1 MNRSITSIFIFLI
14 SIISFAQAP
23 QKLNAVE
30 IYEQV
35 QKLNFLGKVLYVAA
49 HPDDENTKL
58 ITYFSNHYHA
68 QTAYLSL
75 TRGDGGQNLIGT
87 ELREKL
93 GAIRTQEL
101 LAARRIDGGEQF
113 FTRANDFGFSKE
125 PNETFSIWNKNEV
138 MEDVIQVIETFRPD
152 IIINRFSHNT
162 PGTTHGHHTAS
173 AMLSLEAYD
182 LVKHQPKRIFFNTSW
197 WFYGSQEAFDAADK
211 SKLLAINSNVY
222 YPLKGKSNNEIAALS
237 RSQHKCQGFGTL
249 GSRGDETEYLELL
262 KGDLPSNTNLFEGID
277 TSWNRVKGGNEI
289 GTILYEIEKN
299 FNFGNP
305 SVHIPNLIKAYDLIQ
320 NLEDSHWKE
329 IKSKQIIKIIEACS
343 GLFMEAV
350 ADTETTTKDSNF
362 NINIEVINRSQ
373 SNAKLISVKALQLPL
388 ETKNSVL
395 KNNEK
400 TSFQLK
406 NVIIGENADYSNLFW
421 LKEKQTEGM
430 YRVSDKS
437 IRILPEVSSNFP
449 VVFTIEIEGK
459 TIEFVKNIC
468 YKFNNPDDG
477 ETYVPFTV
485 LPDVTTKIEP
495 EVIIFNGTQ
504 AKEITVSVKAHKA
517 NAKGILSLNI
527 PNDWKVNPKE
537 IPFEI
542 TTKNEE
548 KKFSFT
554 LYPTKPEIAT
564 KLSAK
569 AQIGNQI
576 FDDKLITI
584 QYPHIPKQTIL
595 VPSESKLVKL
605 DIATKGKNI
614 GYIMGAGDEVNKNLE
629 NLDFKVSTI
638 NPNEIS
644 IEKLQQFDAVILGIR
659 AFNVVDELK
668 YKNKILF
675 QYVENGGNLI
685 IQYNTT
691 NNLVTKEIA
700 PYNLELSRDRVTDEN
715 AKVTF
720 LAPNHKVLN
729 EPNKITEKD
738 FEGWKQ
744 EQGLNYPNEFD
755 ASFTPILS
763 SNDKG
768 EKPKNGETILID
780 YAGFLEDG
788 TLFDTSNPEVA
799 KTFGTFDELR
809 AMQNGYSLLPYQIGA
824 KNLIP
829 GFIEAVN
836 KLNIGD
842 KAVLFIPSK
851 LAYGEQG
858 AGNAIPPNANIIF
871 EIEIKDKK

>member
-1 MNRSITSIFIFLI
+1 MNRSFTSIFIFFI
-14 SIISFAQAP
+14 SIVAFAQAP
-23 QKLNAVE
+23 QKLNSVE

-125 PNETFSIWNKNEV
+125 PNETFAIWNKNEV

-152 IIINRFSHNT
+152 IIVNRFSHNT

-182 LVKHQPKRIFFNTSW
+182 LVKYKPKRIFFNTSW

-211 SKLLAINSNVY
+211 SKLLAINSNVF

-289 GTILYEIEKN
+289 GKILYEIEKN

-406 NVIIGENADYSNLFW
+406 NVVIGENADYSNLFW
-421 LKEKQTEGM
+421 LKEQQTEGM

-449 VVFTIEIEGK
+449 VIFTIEIEGK

-504 AKEITVSVKAHKA
+504 SKEITISVKAHKA
-517 NAKGILSLNI
+517 NAKGVLSLNI
-527 PNDWKVNPKE
+527 PIDWKVNPKE

-542 TTKNEE
+542 STKNEE
-548 KKFSFT
+548 KKFTFT

-569 AQIGNQI
+569 AQIGNQT

-629 NLDFKVSTI
+629 NLGFKVSTI
-638 NPNEIS
+638 NPIEIS

-700 PYNLELSRDRVTDEN
+700 PYKLELSRDRVTDEN

-729 EPNKITEKD
+729 QPNKITEKD
-738 FEGWKQ
+738 FTGWVQ
-744 EQGLNYPNEFD
+744 EQGLYYPNKWSSEFI
-755 ASFTPILS
+755 PILA
-763 SNDKG
+763 SNDEGESSKTGGLVIAKFGKG
-768 EKPKNGETILID
+768 NYIYSGLSFFREL
-780 YAGFLEDG
+780 
-788 TLFDTSNPEVA
+788 PEGVSGA
-799 KTFGTFDELR
+799 YR
-809 AMQNGYSLLPYQIGA
+809 LLANMIA
-824 KNLIP
+824 L
-829 GFIEAVN
+829 
-836 KLNIGD
+836 D
-842 KAVLFIPSK
+842 K
-851 LAYGEQG
+851 
-858 AGNAIPPNANIIF
+858 
-871 EIEIKDKK
+871 

>member
-1 MNRSITSIFIFLI
+1 MNRSFTSIFILLI
-14 SIISFAQAP
+14 SIITFAQAP
-23 QKLNAVE
+23 QKLSSVE

-125 PNETFSIWNKNEV
+125 PNETFAIWNKNEV

-152 IIINRFSHNT
+152 IIVNRFSHNT

-182 LVKHQPKRIFFNTSW
+182 LVKYQPKRIFFNTSW

-262 KGDLPSNTNLFEGID
+262 KGNLPSNTNLFEGID

-289 GTILYEIEKN
+289 GKLLNEIEEN

-305 SVHIPNLIKAYDLIQ
+305 SIHIPNLIKAYDLIQ
-320 NLEDSHWKE
+320 KLEDSHWKE

-343 GLFMEAV
+343 GLFMEAL
-350 ADTETTTKDSNF
+350 ADTENITKDSKF
-362 NINIEVINRSQ
+362 NLQLEVINRSQ
-373 SNAKLISVKALQLPL
+373 SNVKLISVNALNIKSEIQNKP
-388 ETKNSVL
+388 L

-400 TSFQLK
+400 VNFQFK
-406 NVIIGENADYSNLFW
+406 DVTVGNAVDYSNLFW
-421 LKEKQTEGM
+421 LKEQQTEGM
-430 YRVSDKS
+430 YQVSDKS
-437 IRILPEVSSNFP
+437 IRILPEVSTSFP
-449 VVFTIEIEGK
+449 VIFTIEIEGK

-477 ETYVPFTV
+477 ETYVPFKILPEFTSTIESKV
-485 LPDVTTKIEP
+485 L
-495 EVIIFNGTQ
+495 IFNSTQ
-504 AKEITVSVKAHKA
+504 PKEISVKVKAHKA
-517 NAKGILSLNI
+517 NASGKLSVVI
-527 PNDWKVNPKE
+527 PTDWKIEPQE
-537 IPFEI
+537 IPFTIEAKNEERKFSFKIYPSKPEI
-542 TTKNEE
+542 TTK
-548 KKFSFT
+548 
-554 LYPTKPEIAT
+554 LVAQIAT
-564 KLSAK
+564 SNGTL
-569 AQIGNQI
+569 
-576 FDDKLITI
+576 DKELITI

-595 VPSESKLVKL
+595 VTSASKAVKL

-629 NLDFKVSTI
+629 NLGFQVTNL
-638 NPNEIS
+638 NPNEITAENLKS
-644 IEKLQQFDAVILGIR
+644 YDAIILGIR

-668 YKNKILF
+668 FKNKILF
-675 QYVENGGNLI
+675 DYVFNGGNVI
-685 IQYNTT
+685 VQYTTT
-691 NNLVTKEIA
+691 NNLITKEIA

-720 LAPNHKVLN
+720 LTPNHKVLN
-729 EPNKITEKD
+729 QPNKINEKD
-738 FEGWKQ
+738 FTGWVQ
-744 EQGLNYPNEFD
+744 EQGLYYPNKWSLEFI
-755 ASFTPILS
+755 PILA
-763 SNDKG
+763 SND
-768 EKPKNGETILID
+768 EGETPKKGALLIAKHGKGN
-780 YAGFLEDG
+780 YIYTGLSFFREL
-788 TLFDTSNPEVA
+788 PEGVSGA
-799 KTFGTFDELR
+799 YR
-809 AMQNGYSLLPYQIGA
+809 LL
-824 KNLIP
+824 
-829 GFIEAVN
+829 
-836 KLNIGD
+836 
-842 KAVLFIPSK
+842 
-851 LAYGEQG
+851 
-858 AGNAIPPNANIIF
+858 ANMIAL
-871 EIEIKDKK
+871 D

>member
-1 MNRSITSIFIFLI
+1 MNRSFTSIFIFLI
-14 SIISFAQAP
+14 SIITYAQAP
-23 QKLNAVE
+23 QKLNSVE

-125 PNETFSIWNKNEV
+125 PNETFAIWNKNEV

-152 IIINRFSHNT
+152 IIVNRFSHNT

-182 LVKHQPKRIFFNTSW
+182 LVKYKPKRIFFNTSW

-249 GSRGDETEYLELL
+249 GSRGDEIEYLELL

-289 GTILYEIEKN
+289 GKILYEIEKN

-320 NLEDSHWKE
+320 KLEDAHWKE

-388 ETKNSVL
+388 ETKNAVL

-400 TSFQLK
+400 TSFQFK
-406 NVIIGENADYSNLFW
+406 NVIIGENVDYSNLFW
-421 LKEKQTEGM
+421 LKEQQTEGM

-504 AKEITVSVKAHKA
+504 SKEITVSVKAHKA
-517 NAKGILSLNI
+517 NAKGVLSLNI
-527 PNDWKVNPKE
+527 PTDWKVNPKE

-548 KKFSFT
+548 KKFTFT

-569 AQIGNQI
+569 AQIGNQT
-576 FDDKLITI
+576 FDKKLITI

-605 DIATKGKNI
+605 DIETKGKNI

-629 NLDFKVSTI
+629 NLGFKVSTI

-659 AFNVVDELK
+659 AFNVIDELK
-668 YKNKILF
+668 YKNKTLF
-675 QYVENGGNLI
+675 NYVANGGNLI
-685 IQYNTT
+685 VQYNTT

-720 LAPNHKVLN
+720 LQPDHKVLN
-729 EPNKITEKD
+729 QPNKITEKD
-738 FEGWKQ
+738 FTGWVQ
-744 EQGLNYPNEFD
+744 EQGLYYPNKWSSEFI
-755 ASFTPILS
+755 PILA
-763 SNDKG
+763 SNDEGESSKTGGLVIAKYGKG
-768 EKPKNGETILID
+768 NYIYTGLSFFREL
-780 YAGFLEDG
+780 
-788 TLFDTSNPEVA
+788 PEGVSGA
-799 KTFGTFDELR
+799 YR
-809 AMQNGYSLLPYQIGA
+809 LLANMIA
-824 KNLIP
+824 L
-829 GFIEAVN
+829 
-836 KLNIGD
+836 D
-842 KAVLFIPSK
+842 K
-851 LAYGEQG
+851 
-858 AGNAIPPNANIIF
+858 
-871 EIEIKDKK
+871 

>member
-1 MNRSITSIFIFLI
+1 MKRSITSIFIFVF
-14 SIISFAQAP
+14 SITMCAQAP
-23 QKLNAVE
+23 QKLSSVE

-152 IIINRFSHNT
+152 IIVNRFSHNT

-182 LVKHQPKRIFFNTSW
+182 LVKYKPKRIFFNTSW
-197 WFYGSQEAFDAADK
+197 WFYGSQEAFDTADK
-211 SKLLAINSNVY
+211 SNLLAINSNVY

-249 GSRGDETEYLELL
+249 GSRGDEIEYLELL

-289 GTILYEIEKN
+289 GKILYEIEKN

-320 NLEDSHWKE
+320 KLEDSHWKE

-388 ETKNSVL
+388 ETKNAVL

-400 TSFQLK
+400 TSFQFK
-406 NVIIGENADYSNLFW
+406 NVIIGENVDYSNLFW

-504 AKEITVSVKAHKA
+504 SKEITVSVKAHKA
-517 NAKGILSLNI
+517 NAKGVLSLNI
-527 PNDWKVNPKE
+527 PTDWKVNPKE

-548 KKFSFT
+548 KKFTFT

-569 AQIGNQI
+569 AQIGNQT
-576 FDDKLITI
+576 FDNKLITI
-584 QYPHIPKQTIL
+584 EYPHIPKQTIL

-605 DIATKGKNI
+605 DIETKGKNI
-614 GYIMGAGDEVNKNLE
+614 GYIIGAGDEVNKNIE
-629 NLDFKVSTI
+629 NLGFTVTNI
-638 NPNEIS
+638 NVNEITDDNL
-644 IEKLQQFDAVILGIR
+644 KRFDAIILGIR
-659 AFNVVDELK
+659 AFNVIDELK
-668 YKNKILF
+668 YKNKTLF
-675 QYVENGGNLI
+675 NYVANGGNLI
-685 IQYNTT
+685 VQYNTT

-720 LAPNHKVLN
+720 LQPEHKVLN
-729 EPNKITEKD
+729 QPNKITEKD
-738 FEGWKQ
+738 FTGWVQ
-744 EQGLNYPNEFD
+744 EQGLYYPNKWSSEFI
-755 ASFTPILS
+755 PILA
-763 SNDKG
+763 SNDEGESSKTGGLVIAKYGKG
-768 EKPKNGETILID
+768 NYIYTGLSFFREL
-780 YAGFLEDG
+780 
-788 TLFDTSNPEVA
+788 PEGVSGA
-799 KTFGTFDELR
+799 YR
-809 AMQNGYSLLPYQIGA
+809 LLA
-824 KNLIP
+824 NLI
-829 GFIEAVN
+829 A
-836 KLNIGD
+836 LD
-842 KAVLFIPSK
+842 K
-851 LAYGEQG
+851 
-858 AGNAIPPNANIIF
+858 
-871 EIEIKDKK
+871 

>member
-182 LVKHQPKRIFFNTSW
+182 LVKHQTKRIFFNTSW

-320 NLEDSHWKE
+320 NLEDSHWKNS
-329 IKSKQIIKIIEACS
+329 KSKQIIKIIEACS

-373 SNAKLISVKALQLPL
+373 SNAKLISVKALQLPIL
-388 ETKNSVL
+388 TKNALL

-400 TSFQLK
+400 TSFPIK
-406 NVIIGENADYSNLFW
+406 NVIIGETVDYSNLFW

-430 YRVSDKS
+430 YRVSDKA
-437 IRILPEVSSNFP
+437 IRILPEISSNFP

-459 TIEFVKNIC
+459 TIEFIKNIC

-504 AKEITVSVKAHKA
+504 TKEITVSVKAHKA
-517 NAKGILSLNI
+517 NAKGVLSLNI
-527 PNDWKVNPKE
+527 PTDWKVNPKE

-548 KKFSFT
+548 KKFTFT

-569 AQIGNQI
+569 AQIGNQT
-576 FDDKLITI
+576 FNNKLITI

-605 DIATKGKNI
+605 DIEIKGKNI

-629 NLDFKVSTI
+629 HLGFKVSTI
-638 NPNEIS
+638 HPNEIS
-644 IEKLQQFDAVILGIR
+644 TEKLQQYDAVILGIR
-659 AFNVVDELK
+659 AFNVVEELK

-685 IQYNTT
+685 VQYNTT
-691 NNLVTKEIA
+691 NNLITKEIA

-720 LAPNHKVLN
+720 VTPTHKVLN
-729 EPNKITEKD
+729 QPNKITEKD
-738 FEGWKQ
+738 FTGWVQ
-744 EQGLNYPNEFD
+744 EQGLYYPNKWSSEFI
-755 ASFTPILS
+755 PILA
-763 SNDKG
+763 SNDEGESSKTGGLVIAKFGKG
-768 EKPKNGETILID
+768 NYIYTGLSFFREL
-780 YAGFLEDG
+780 
-788 TLFDTSNPEVA
+788 PEGVSGA
-799 KTFGTFDELR
+799 YR
-809 AMQNGYSLLPYQIGA
+809 LL
-824 KNLIP
+824 
-829 GFIEAVN
+829 
-836 KLNIGD
+836 
-842 KAVLFIPSK
+842 
-851 LAYGEQG
+851 
-858 AGNAIPPNANIIF
+858 ANMIAL
-871 EIEIKDKK
+871 D

>member
-1 MNRSITSIFIFLI
+1 MKRSFTSIFIFFI
-14 SIISFAQAP
+14 SIVAFAQAP
-23 QKLNAVE
+23 QKLNSVE

-101 LAARRIDGGEQF
+101 LAARRNDGGEQF

-152 IIINRFSHNT
+152 IIVNRFSHNT

-182 LVKHQPKRIFFNTSW
+182 LVKFKPKRIFFNTSW

-211 SKLLAINSNVY
+211 SKLLAINSNVF

-289 GTILYEIEKN
+289 GKILYEIEKN

-320 NLEDSHWKE
+320 NLEDSHWKD

-373 SNAKLISVKALQLPL
+373 SNAKLISVKALQLPI
-388 ETKNSVL
+388 ETKNAVL

-400 TSFQLK
+400 TSFQFK
-406 NVIIGENADYSNLFW
+406 NVIIGESVDYSNLFW
-421 LKEKQTEGM
+421 LKEQQTEGM

-485 LPDVTTKIEP
+485 LPDVTIKIEP

-504 AKEITVSVKAHKA
+504 SKEITVSVKAHKA
-517 NAKGILSLNI
+517 NAKGVLSLNI
-527 PNDWKVNPKE
+527 PTDWKVNPKE

-548 KKFSFT
+548 KKFTFT

-569 AQIGNQI
+569 AQIGNQT
-576 FDDKLITI
+576 FDNKLITI

-605 DIATKGKNI
+605 DIETKGKNI

-629 NLDFKVSTI
+629 NLGFKVSTI

-644 IEKLQQFDAVILGIR
+644 KEKLQQFDAVILGIR

-675 QYVENGGNLI
+675 QYVEKGGNLI

-700 PYNLELSRDRVTDEN
+700 PYELILSRDRVTDEN

-720 LAPNHKVLN
+720 LSPSHKVLN
-729 EPNKITEKD
+729 QPNKITEKD
-738 FEGWKQ
+738 FTGWVQ
-744 EQGLNYPNEFD
+744 EQGLYYPNKWSSEFI
-755 ASFTPILS
+755 PILA
-763 SNDKG
+763 SNDEGESSKTGGLVIAKFGKG
-768 EKPKNGETILID
+768 NYIYTGLSFFREL
-780 YAGFLEDG
+780 
-788 TLFDTSNPEVA
+788 PEGVSGA
-799 KTFGTFDELR
+799 YR
-809 AMQNGYSLLPYQIGA
+809 LLANMIA
-824 KNLIP
+824 L
-829 GFIEAVN
+829 
-836 KLNIGD
+836 D
-842 KAVLFIPSK
+842 K
-851 LAYGEQG
+851 
-858 AGNAIPPNANIIF
+858 
-871 EIEIKDKK
+871 

>member
-1 MNRSITSIFIFLI
+1 MNRSFTSIFIFFI
-14 SIISFAQAP
+14 SIIAFAQAP
-23 QKLNAVE
+23 QKLNSVE

-113 FTRANDFGFSKE
+113 FSRANDFGFSKE
-125 PNETFSIWNKNEV
+125 PNETFAIWNKNEV

-152 IIINRFSHNT
+152 IIVNRFSHNT

-262 KGDLPSNTNLFEGID
+262 KGDLPSNTNLFEAID

-289 GTILYEIEKN
+289 GKILYEIEKN

-320 NLEDSHWKE
+320 KLEDSHWKD

-373 SNAKLISVKALQLPL
+373 SNAKLISVKALQLPI
-388 ETKNSVL
+388 ETKNAVL

-406 NVIIGENADYSNLFW
+406 NVVIGESVDYSNLFW
-421 LKEKQTEGM
+421 LKEQQTEGM

-504 AKEITVSVKAHKA
+504 SKEITVSLKAHKA
-517 NAKGILSLNI
+517 NAKGVLSLNI
-527 PNDWKVNPKE
+527 PTDWKVNPKE

-548 KKFSFT
+548 KKFTFT

-569 AQIGNQI
+569 AQIGNQT
-576 FDDKLITI
+576 FDNKLITI

-595 VPSESKLVKL
+595 VHSESKLVKL
-605 DIATKGKNI
+605 DIEIKGKNI

-629 NLDFKVSTI
+629 NLGFKVSTI

-675 QYVENGGNLI
+675 QYVEKGGNLI

-700 PYNLELSRDRVTDEN
+700 PFNLELSRDRVTDEN
-715 AKVTF
+715 AKVIF
-720 LAPNHKVLN
+720 LTPNHKVLN
-729 EPNKITEKD
+729 QPNKITEKD
-738 FEGWKQ
+738 FIGWVQ
-744 EQGLNYPNEFD
+744 EQGLYYPNKWSSEFI
-755 ASFTPILS
+755 PILA
-763 SNDKG
+763 SNDEGESSKTGGLVIAKFGKG
-768 EKPKNGETILID
+768 NYIYTGLSFFREL
-780 YAGFLEDG
+780 
-788 TLFDTSNPEVA
+788 PEGVSGA
-799 KTFGTFDELR
+799 YR
-809 AMQNGYSLLPYQIGA
+809 LLA
-824 KNLIP
+824 NLI
-829 GFIEAVN
+829 A
-836 KLNIGD
+836 LD
-842 KAVLFIPSK
+842 
-851 LAYGEQG
+851 
-858 AGNAIPPNANIIF
+858 
-871 EIEIKDKK
+871 

>member
-1 MNRSITSIFIFLI
+1 MIRKITVVFILFI
-14 SIISFAQAP
+14 SLKTFAQAP
-23 QKLNAVE
+23 QKLSAAE

-152 IIINRFSHNT
+152 IIVNRFSHNT

-182 LVKHQPKRIFFNTSW
+182 LVKYKPKRIFFNTSW

-211 SKLLAINSNVY
+211 SNLLTFNSNVY

-289 GTILYEIEKN
+289 GKILYGIEQN

-320 NLEDSHWKE
+320 NLDDSHWKN
-329 IKSKQIIKIIEACS
+329 IKSKQIIKVIEACS

-350 ADTETTTKDSNF
+350 ADSETTTKDSKF
-362 NINIEVINRSQ
+362 NLNIEVINRSQ
-373 SNAKLISVKALQLPL
+373 SNVKLISVNALNLQK
-388 ETKNSVL
+388 ETKNQVL

-400 TSFQLK
+400 INFQIK
-406 NVIIGENADYSNLFW
+406 EMMIENTADFSNLFW
-421 LKEKQTEGM
+421 LKEQKTEGM
-430 YRVSDKS
+430 YQVTDKA

-459 TIEFVKNIC
+459 TIEIVKNIS

-485 LPDVTTKIEP
+485 LPTVTSKIEP

-504 AKEITVSVKAHKA
+504 AKEITVVVKAHKA
-517 NAKGILSLNI
+517 NVNGVLSLEI
-527 PNDWKVNPKE
+527 PTDWKVNPKE

-548 KKFSFT
+548 KKFTFM

-564 KLSAK
+564 KLRAK
-569 AQIGNQI
+569 AQIGDKT
-576 FDDKLITI
+576 FDQRLITI
-584 QYPHIPKQTIL
+584 EYPHIPKQTIL
-595 VPSESKLVKL
+595 MASESKLVKL
-605 DIATKGKNI
+605 DIETKGKNI

-629 NLDFKVSTI
+629 NLGFKVSLI

-644 IEKLQQFDAVILGIR
+644 IEKMQAFDAVILGIR
-659 AFNVVDELK
+659 AFNTVDELK
-668 YKNKILF
+668 FKNKILF

-685 IQYNTT
+685 VQYNTT

-715 AKVTF
+715 ANVTF

-729 EPNKITEKD
+729 TPNKITEKD
-738 FEGWKQ
+738 FSGWVQ
-744 EQGLNYPNEFD
+744 EQGLYYPNKWSNEFI
-755 ASFTPILS
+755 PILA
-763 SNDKG
+763 SND
-768 EKPKNGETILID
+768 EGETSKKGGLVIAKYGKGNYL
-780 YAGFLEDG
+780 YSGLSFFREL
-788 TLFDTSNPEVA
+788 PEGVSGA
-799 KTFGTFDELR
+799 YR
-809 AMQNGYSLLPYQIGA
+809 LLANMIA
-824 KNLIP
+824 L
-829 GFIEAVN
+829 
-836 KLNIGD
+836 D
-842 KAVLFIPSK
+842 K
-851 LAYGEQG
+851 
-858 AGNAIPPNANIIF
+858 
-871 EIEIKDKK
+871 

>member
-1 MNRSITSIFIFLI
+1 MNRSFTSIFIFLI
-14 SIISFAQAP
+14 SIITFAQAP
-23 QKLNAVE
+23 QKLSSVE

-125 PNETFSIWNKNEV
+125 PNETFAIWNKNEV

-152 IIINRFSHNT
+152 IIVNRFSHNT

-182 LVKHQPKRIFFNTSW
+182 LVKYQPKRIFFNTSW

-262 KGDLPSNTNLFEGID
+262 KGNLPSNTNLFEGID

-289 GTILYEIEKN
+289 GKLLNEIEKN

-305 SVHIPNLIKAYDLIQ
+305 SIHIPNLIKAYDLIQ
-320 NLEDSHWKE
+320 KLEDSHWKE

-343 GLFMEAV
+343 GLFMEAL
-350 ADTETTTKDSNF
+350 ADTETITKDSKF
-362 NINIEVINRSQ
+362 NLQLEVINRSQ
-373 SNAKLISVKALQLPL
+373 SNVKLISVNAINIKN
-388 ETKNSVL
+388 ETQNKPL

-400 TSFQLK
+400 VNFQFK
-406 NVIIGENADYSNLFW
+406 DVEVGNAVDYSNLFW
-421 LKEKQTEGM
+421 LKEQQTEGM
-430 YRVSDKS
+430 YQVSDKS
-437 IRILPEVSSNFP
+437 IRILPEVSTSFP
-449 VVFTIEIEGK
+449 VIFTIEIEGK

-477 ETYVPFTV
+477 ETYVPFKILPEFTSTIESKV
-485 LPDVTTKIEP
+485 L
-495 EVIIFNGTQ
+495 IFNSTQ
-504 AKEITVSVKAHKA
+504 PKEISVKVKAHKA
-517 NAKGILSLNI
+517 NASGKLSVVI
-527 PNDWKVNPKE
+527 PTDWKIEPQE
-537 IPFEI
+537 IPFTIEAKNEERKFSFKIYPSKPEI
-542 TTKNEE
+542 TTK
-548 KKFSFT
+548 
-554 LYPTKPEIAT
+554 LVAQIAT
-564 KLSAK
+564 SNGTL
-569 AQIGNQI
+569 
-576 FDDKLITI
+576 DKELITI

-595 VPSESKLVKL
+595 ITSAAKAVKL

-629 NLDFKVSTI
+629 NLGFQVTNL
-638 NPNEIS
+638 NPNEITAENLKS
-644 IEKLQQFDAVILGIR
+644 YDAIILGIR

-668 YKNKILF
+668 FKNKILF
-675 QYVENGGNLI
+675 DYVFNGGNVI
-685 IQYNTT
+685 VQYNTT
-691 NNLVTKEIA
+691 NNLITKEIA

-720 LAPNHKVLN
+720 LTPNHKVLN
-729 EPNKITEKD
+729 QP
-738 FEGWKQ
+738 
-744 EQGLNYPNEFD
+744 
-755 ASFTPILS
+755 
-763 SNDKG
+763 
-768 EKPKNGETILID
+768 
-780 YAGFLEDG
+780 
-788 TLFDTSNPEVA
+788 
-799 KTFGTFDELR
+799 
-809 AMQNGYSLLPYQIGA
+809 
-824 KNLIP
+824 
-829 GFIEAVN
+829 
-836 KLNIGD
+836 
-842 KAVLFIPSK
+842 
-851 LAYGEQG
+851 
-858 AGNAIPPNANIIF
+858 
-871 EIEIKDKK
+871 

>member
-1 MNRSITSIFIFLI
+1 MNRSFTSIFIFLI
-14 SIISFAQAP
+14 SIVALAQAP
-23 QKLNAVE
+23 QKLNSVE

-152 IIINRFSHNT
+152 IIVNRFSHNT

-182 LVKHQPKRIFFNTSW
+182 LVKYKPKRIFFNTSW

-211 SKLLAINSNVY
+211 SNLLAINSNVY

-249 GSRGDETEYLELL
+249 GSRGDEIEYLELL

-289 GTILYEIEKN
+289 GKILYEIEKN

-320 NLEDSHWKE
+320 KLEDAHWKE

-388 ETKNSVL
+388 ETKNAVL

-400 TSFQLK
+400 TSFQFK
-406 NVIIGENADYSNLFW
+406 NVIIGENVDYSNLFW
-421 LKEKQTEGM
+421 LKEQQTEGM

-504 AKEITVSVKAHKA
+504 SKEITVSVKAHKA
-517 NAKGILSLNI
+517 NAKGVLSLNI
-527 PNDWKVNPKE
+527 PNNWKVIPKE

-548 KKFSFT
+548 KKFTFT

-564 KLSAK
+564 KLSAT
-569 AQIGNQI
+569 ATIGNQT

-629 NLDFKVSTI
+629 NLGFKVSTI

-644 IEKLQQFDAVILGIR
+644 IEKLQQYDAVILGIR
-659 AFNVVDELK
+659 AFNVIDELK

-685 IQYNTT
+685 VQYNTT

-729 EPNKITEKD
+729 QPNKITEKD
-738 FEGWKQ
+738 FTGWVQ
-744 EQGLNYPNEFD
+744 EQGLYYPNKWSNEFI
-755 ASFTPILS
+755 PILA
-763 SNDKG
+763 SNDEGEPSKTGGLVIAKFGKG
-768 EKPKNGETILID
+768 NYIYTGLSFFREL
-780 YAGFLEDG
+780 
-788 TLFDTSNPEVA
+788 PEGVSGA
-799 KTFGTFDELR
+799 YK
-809 AMQNGYSLLPYQIGA
+809 LLA
-824 KNLIP
+824 NLI
-829 GFIEAVN
+829 A
-836 KLNIGD
+836 LD
-842 KAVLFIPSK
+842 K
-851 LAYGEQG
+851 
-858 AGNAIPPNANIIF
+858 
-871 EIEIKDKK
+871 

>member
-1 MNRSITSIFIFLI
+1 MKRSFTSIFIFFI
-14 SIISFAQAP
+14 SIVAFAQAP
-23 QKLNAVE
+23 QKLNSVE

-125 PNETFSIWNKNEV
+125 PNETFAIWNKNEV

-152 IIINRFSHNT
+152 IIVNRFAHNT

-182 LVKHQPKRIFFNTSW
+182 LVNYKPKRIFFNTSW

-211 SKLLAINSNVY
+211 SKLLAINSNVF

-249 GSRGDETEYLELL
+249 GTRGDEIEYLELL

-289 GTILYEIEKN
+289 GKILYEIEKN

-305 SVHIPNLIKAYDLIQ
+305 SVHIPNLIKAYDLILK
-320 NLEDSHWKE
+320 LEDSHWKE
-329 IKSKQIIKIIEACS
+329 IKSRQIIKIIEACS

-350 ADTETTTKDSNF
+350 ADTETITKDSKF
-362 NINIEVINRSQ
+362 NLQLEVINRSQ
-373 SNAKLISVKALQLPL
+373 SNVKLISVNALNIKK
-388 ETKNSVL
+388 ETQNKPL

-400 TSFQLK
+400 VSFQFK
-406 NVIIGENADYSNLFW
+406 DVVVGNAVDYSNLFW
-421 LKEKQTEGM
+421 LKEQQTEGM
-430 YRVSDKS
+430 YRVADKS
-437 IRILPEVSSNFP
+437 IRILPEISTSFP
-449 VVFTIEIEGK
+449 VIFTLEIEGK

-477 ETYVPFTV
+477 ETYVPFTI
-485 LPDVTTKIEP
+485 LPEFTSTIEP
-495 EVIIFNGTQ
+495 KVVIFNATQ
-504 AKEITVSVKAHKA
+504 PKEIMVKVKAHKA
-517 NAKGILSLNI
+517 NASGTLSLVI
-527 PNDWKVNPKE
+527 PQDWKIEPKE
-537 IPFEI
+537 IPFTIE
-542 TTKNEE
+542 TKNEE
-548 KKFSFT
+548 RKFTFKI
-554 LYPTKPEIAT
+554 YPTKSEVT
-564 KLSAK
+564 SKLV
-569 AQIGNQI
+569 AQISTSNGTL
-576 FDDKLITI
+576 DKELVTI

-595 VPSESKLVKL
+595 VTSESKVVKL

-629 NLDFKVSTI
+629 NLGFQVTNL
-638 NPNEIS
+638 NPNDITTENL
-644 IEKLQQFDAVILGIR
+644 KVFDAVILGIR

-668 YKNKILF
+668 FKNKILF
-675 QYVENGGNLI
+675 DYVANGGNVI
-685 IQYNTT
+685 VQYNTT
-691 NNLVTKEIA
+691 NNLITKEIA
-700 PYNLELSRDRVTDEN
+700 PYNLKLSRDRVTDEN

-729 EPNKITEKD
+729 QPNKITEKD
-738 FEGWKQ
+738 FAGWVQ
-744 EQGLNYPNEFD
+744 EQGLYYPNEWSSEFI
-755 ASFTPILS
+755 PILA
-763 SNDKG
+763 SNDEG
-768 EKPKNGETILID
+768 ETPKNGGL
-780 YAGFLEDG
+780 L
-788 TLFDTSNPEVA
+788 VA
-799 KTFGTFDELR
+799 KHGKGNYIYTGLSFFRELPEGVSGAYR
-809 AMQNGYSLLPYQIGA
+809 LLA
-824 KNLIP
+824 NLI
-829 GFIEAVN
+829 A
-836 KLNIGD
+836 LD
-842 KAVLFIPSK
+842 K
-851 LAYGEQG
+851 
-858 AGNAIPPNANIIF
+858 
-871 EIEIKDKK
+871 

>member
-1 MNRSITSIFIFLI
+1 MNRSFTSIFIFLI
-14 SIISFAQAP
+14 SIVAFAQAP
-23 QKLNAVE
+23 QKLNSVE

-125 PNETFSIWNKNEV
+125 PNETFAIWNKNEV

-152 IIINRFSHNT
+152 IIVNRFSHNT

-211 SKLLAINSNVY
+211 SKLLAINSNVF

-289 GTILYEIEKN
+289 GKILYEIEKN

-320 NLEDSHWKE
+320 KLEDSHWKD

-373 SNAKLISVKALQLPL
+373 SNAKLISVKALQLPI
-388 ETKNSVL
+388 ETKNAVL

-406 NVIIGENADYSNLFW
+406 NVVIGESVDYSNLFW
-421 LKEKQTEGM
+421 LKEQQTEGM

-437 IRILPEVSSNFP
+437 IRILPEISSNFP

-504 AKEITVSVKAHKA
+504 SKEITVSVKTHRA

-542 TTKNEE
+542 STKNEE
-548 KKFSFT
+548 KKFTFT

-614 GYIMGAGDEVNKNLE
+614 SYIMGAGDEVNKNLE
-629 NLDFKVSTI
+629 NLGFKVTTI

-700 PYNLELSRDRVTDEN
+700 PFNLELSRDRVTDEN

-720 LAPNHKVLN
+720 LSPNHKVLN
-729 EPNKITEKD
+729 QPNKITEKD
-738 FEGWKQ
+738 FTGWVQ
-744 EQGLNYPNEFD
+744 EQGLYYPNKWSSEFI
-755 ASFTPILS
+755 PILA
-763 SNDKG
+763 SNDEGESSKTGGLVIAKFGKG
-768 EKPKNGETILID
+768 NYIYTGLSFFREL
-780 YAGFLEDG
+780 
-788 TLFDTSNPEVA
+788 PEGVSGA
-799 KTFGTFDELR
+799 YR
-809 AMQNGYSLLPYQIGA
+809 LLANMIA
-824 KNLIP
+824 L
-829 GFIEAVN
+829 
-836 KLNIGD
+836 D
-842 KAVLFIPSK
+842 K
-851 LAYGEQG
+851 
-858 AGNAIPPNANIIF
+858 
-871 EIEIKDKK
+871 

>member
-1 MNRSITSIFIFLI
+1 MNRSFTSIFIFFI
-14 SIISFAQAP
+14 SIVALAQAP
-23 QKLNAVE
+23 QKLNSVE

-125 PNETFSIWNKNEV
+125 PNETFAIWNKEEV
-138 MEDVIQVIETFRPD
+138 MEDVIQVMETFRPD
-152 IIINRFSHNT
+152 IIVNRFAHNT

-182 LVKHQPKRIFFNTSW
+182 LVKYQPKRIFFNTSW

-249 GSRGDETEYLELL
+249 GSRGDEIEYLELL

-289 GTILYEIEKN
+289 GKILYDIEKN

-320 NLEDSHWKE
+320 KLEDSHWKE

-343 GLFMEAV
+343 GLFMEAI
-350 ADTETTTKDSNF
+350 ADTETITKDSKF
-362 NINIEVINRSQ
+362 NLQLEVINRSQ
-373 SNAKLISVKALQLPL
+373 SNVKLISVNALNIKSEIQNKP
-388 ETKNSVL
+388 L

-400 TSFQLK
+400 VNFQFK
-406 NVIIGENADYSNLFW
+406 DVVVGNAVDYSNLFW
-421 LKEKQTEGM
+421 LKEQQTEGM

-437 IRILPEVSSNFP
+437 IRILPEISTSFP
-449 VVFTIEIEGK
+449 VIFTMEIEGK
-459 TIEFVKNIC
+459 TIEFVKNIT

-477 ETYVPFTV
+477 ETYIPFTI
-485 LPDVTTKIEP
+485 LPEFTSAIEP
-495 EVIIFNGTQ
+495 KVIIFNSTQ
-504 AKEITVSVKAHKA
+504 PKEITVKVKAHKA
-517 NAKGILSLNI
+517 NASGKLSLAI
-527 PNDWKVNPKE
+527 PQDWKIEPKE
-537 IPFEI
+537 IPFTIEA
-542 TTKNEE
+542 KNEE
-548 KKFSFT
+548 RKFTFKV
-554 LYPTKPEIAT
+554 YPTKPEIT
-564 KLSAK
+564 SKLV
-569 AQIGNQI
+569 AQISTSNGTL
-576 FDDKLITI
+576 DKELVTI

-595 VPSESKLVKL
+595 VTSESKVVKL

-629 NLDFKVSTI
+629 NLGFQVTNL
-638 NPNEIS
+638 NPNEITTENLKS
-644 IEKLQQFDAVILGIR
+644 FDAVILGIR

-668 YKNKILF
+668 FKNKILF
-675 QYVENGGNLI
+675 DYVANGGNVI
-685 IQYNTT
+685 VQYNTT
-691 NNLVTKEIA
+691 NNLITKEIA
-700 PYNLELSRDRVTDEN
+700 PYNVKLSRDRVTDEN

-729 EPNKITEKD
+729 QPNKISEKD
-738 FEGWKQ
+738 FTGWVQ
-744 EQGLNYPNEFD
+744 EQGLYYPNEWSSEFI
-755 ASFTPILS
+755 PILA
-763 SNDKG
+763 SND
-768 EKPKNGETILID
+768 EGETPKKGGLLIAKHGKGN
-780 YAGFLEDG
+780 YIYTGLSFFREL
-788 TLFDTSNPEVA
+788 PEGVSGA
-799 KTFGTFDELR
+799 YR
-809 AMQNGYSLLPYQIGA
+809 LLA
-824 KNLIP
+824 NLI
-829 GFIEAVN
+829 A
-836 KLNIGD
+836 LD
-842 KAVLFIPSK
+842 K
-851 LAYGEQG
+851 
-858 AGNAIPPNANIIF
+858 
-871 EIEIKDKK
+871 

>member
-1 MNRSITSIFIFLI
+1 MNRNITLLLFVFTSLTT
-14 SIISFAQAP
+14 FAQAP
-23 QKLNAVE
+23 QKLSSVE

-58 ITYFSNHYHA
+58 ITYFSNYYHA

-125 PNETFSIWNKNEV
+125 PNETFAIWNKNEV
-138 MEDVIQVIETFRPD
+138 LEDVVQVIETFQPD
-152 IIINRFSHNT
+152 IIINRFNHST

-182 LVKHQPKRIFFNTSW
+182 LVKYKPKRIFFNTSW

-211 SKLLAINSNVY
+211 TKLLAINSNVY

-237 RSQHKCQGFGTL
+237 RSQHKCQGFGTI

-262 KGDLPSNTNLFEGID
+262 KGDLPINTNLFEGID
-277 TSWNRVKGGNEI
+277 TTWNRVKGGTEI
-289 GTILYEIEKN
+289 GTILNEIEKN
-299 FNFGNP
+299 FNFENP

-320 NLEDSHWKE
+320 KLEDSHWKS
-329 IKSKQIIKIIEACS
+329 IKSKQIIKILEACS

-350 ADTETTTKDSNF
+350 ADTETTTKDSPF

-373 SNAKLISVKALQLPL
+373 SNAKLISVKALALPTAL
-388 ETKNSVL
+388 KNIAL

-400 TSFQLK
+400 ISFQFK
-406 NVIIGENADYSNLFW
+406 NVQVGEVVDYSNLFW
-421 LKEKQTEGM
+421 LKEQKTEGM
-430 YRVSDKS
+430 YQVSDKS
-437 IRILPEVSSNFP
+437 IRILPEVAVNFP
-449 VVFTIEIEGK
+449 VVFTIEMEGK

-477 ETYVPFTV
+477 ETYAPFTV
-485 LPDVTTKIEP
+485 LPAVTTKIEP

-504 AKEITVSVKAHKA
+504 SKEITVTIKAHKP
-517 NAKGILSLNI
+517 NAKGTLSIII
-527 PNDWKVNPKE
+527 PTDWKVSPKE

-548 KKFSFT
+548 KKYTFT

-564 KLSAK
+564 TLK
-569 AQIGNQI
+569 ANVQIENTILDQE
-576 FDDKLITI
+576 LVNI

-605 DIATKGKNI
+605 DIETKGKNI
-614 GYIMGAGDEVNKNLE
+614 GYIMGAGDEVHKNLE
-629 NLDFKVSTI
+629 NLGFKVSTI
-638 NPNEIS
+638 HPSEITETN
-644 IEKLQQFDAVILGIR
+644 IKQFDAVILGIR

-675 QYVENGGNLI
+675 DYVNNGGNLI
-685 IQYNTT
+685 IQYNTA
-691 NNLVTKEIA
+691 NNLTTKEIA
-700 PYNLELSRDRVTDEN
+700 PFELKLSNERVTDEN

-729 EPNKITEKD
+729 QPNKITEKD
-738 FEGWKQ
+738 FTGWVQ
-744 EQGLNYPNEFD
+744 EQGLYYPNKWSSEFI
-755 ASFTPILS
+755 PIFA
-763 SNDKG
+763 SNDEGESPKQGGLLIAKYGKG
-768 EKPKNGETILID
+768 NYIYTGLSFFRELPEGVSGAYRLMANMI
-780 YAGFLEDG
+780 ALE
-788 TLFDTSNPEVA
+788 
-799 KTFGTFDELR
+799 
-809 AMQNGYSLLPYQIGA
+809 
-824 KNLIP
+824 
-829 GFIEAVN
+829 
-836 KLNIGD
+836 
-842 KAVLFIPSK
+842 
-851 LAYGEQG
+851 
-858 AGNAIPPNANIIF
+858 
-871 EIEIKDKK
+871 

>member
-1 MNRSITSIFIFLI
+1 MNRSFTSIFIFLI
-14 SIISFAQAP
+14 SIITFAQAP
-23 QKLNAVE
+23 QKLSSVE

-125 PNETFSIWNKNEV
+125 PNETFAIWNKNEV

-152 IIINRFSHNT
+152 IIVNRFSHNT

-182 LVKHQPKRIFFNTSW
+182 LVKYQPKRIFFNTSW

-262 KGDLPSNTNLFEGID
+262 KGNLPSNTNLFEGID

-289 GTILYEIEKN
+289 GKLLNEIEKN

-305 SVHIPNLIKAYDLIQ
+305 SIHIPNLIKAYDLIQ
-320 NLEDSHWKE
+320 KLEDSHWKE

-343 GLFMEAV
+343 GLFMEAL
-350 ADTETTTKDSNF
+350 ADTETITKDSKF
-362 NINIEVINRSQ
+362 NLQLEVINRSQ
-373 SNAKLISVKALQLPL
+373 SNVKLISVNALNIKN
-388 ETKNSVL
+388 ETQNKPL

-400 TSFQLK
+400 VNFQFK
-406 NVIIGENADYSNLFW
+406 DVEVGNAVDYSNLFW
-421 LKEKQTEGM
+421 LKEQQTEGM
-430 YRVSDKS
+430 YQVSDKS
-437 IRILPEVSSNFP
+437 IRILPEVSTSFP
-449 VVFTIEIEGK
+449 VIFTIEIEGK

-477 ETYVPFTV
+477 ETYVPFTILPEFTSTIESKV
-485 LPDVTTKIEP
+485 L
-495 EVIIFNGTQ
+495 IFNSTQ
-504 AKEITVSVKAHKA
+504 PKEISVKVKAHKA
-517 NAKGILSLNI
+517 NASGKLSVVI
-527 PNDWKVNPKE
+527 PTDWKIEPQE
-537 IPFEI
+537 IPFTIEAKNEERKFSFKIYPSKPEI
-542 TTKNEE
+542 TTK
-548 KKFSFT
+548 
-554 LYPTKPEIAT
+554 LVAQIAT
-564 KLSAK
+564 LN
-569 AQIGNQI
+569 GTL
-576 FDDKLITI
+576 DKELITI

-595 VPSESKLVKL
+595 VTSAAKAVKL

-629 NLDFKVSTI
+629 NLGFQVTNL
-638 NPNEIS
+638 NPNEITAENLKS
-644 IEKLQQFDAVILGIR
+644 YDAIILGIR

-668 YKNKILF
+668 FKNKILF
-675 QYVENGGNLI
+675 DYVFNGGNVI
-685 IQYNTT
+685 VQYNTT
-691 NNLVTKEIA
+691 NNLITKEIA

-720 LAPNHKVLN
+720 LTPNHKVLN
-729 EPNKITEKD
+729 QPNKINEKD
-738 FEGWKQ
+738 FTGWVQ
-744 EQGLNYPNEFD
+744 EQGLYYPNKWSSEFI
-755 ASFTPILS
+755 PILA
-763 SNDKG
+763 SND
-768 EKPKNGETILID
+768 EGETPKKGALLIAKHGKGN
-780 YAGFLEDG
+780 YIYTGLSFFREL
-788 TLFDTSNPEVA
+788 PEGVSGA
-799 KTFGTFDELR
+799 YR
-809 AMQNGYSLLPYQIGA
+809 LL
-824 KNLIP
+824 
-829 GFIEAVN
+829 
-836 KLNIGD
+836 
-842 KAVLFIPSK
+842 
-851 LAYGEQG
+851 
-858 AGNAIPPNANIIF
+858 ANIIAL
-871 EIEIKDKK
+871 D

>member
-1 MNRSITSIFIFLI
+1 MNRSFTSIFIFLI
-14 SIISFAQAP
+14 SIVALAQAP
-23 QKLNAVE
+23 QKLNSVE

-152 IIINRFSHNT
+152 IIVNRFSHNT

-182 LVKHQPKRIFFNTSW
+182 LVKYKPKRIFFNTSW
-197 WFYGSQEAFDAADK
+197 WFYGSQEAFDTADK
-211 SKLLAINSNVY
+211 SKLLAINSNVF

-249 GSRGDETEYLELL
+249 GSRGDEIEYLELL

-289 GTILYEIEKN
+289 GKILYEIEKN

-400 TSFQLK
+400 INFQLK
-406 NVIIGENADYSNLFW
+406 NVVIGENVDYSNLFW

-485 LPDVTTKIEP
+485 LPSVTSSIEP
-495 EVIIFNGTQ
+495 KVVIFNATQ
-504 AKEITVSVKAHKA
+504 PKEITVVVKAHKA
-517 NAKGILSLNI
+517 NISGKLSLDI
-527 PNDWKVNPKE
+527 PADWKVSPNE
-537 IPFEI
+537 ISFEI
-542 TTKNEE
+542 AAKNED
-548 KKFSFT
+548 KKFTFT
-554 LYPTKPEIAT
+554 LYPTKKEITT
-564 KLSAK
+564 KIKAK
-569 AQIGNQI
+569 VEINNQTI
-576 FDDKLITI
+576 DKELITI

-595 VPSESKLVKL
+595 VPSESKIVKL
-605 DIATKGKNI
+605 DIETKGKNI
-614 GYIMGAGDEVNKNLE
+614 GYIIGAGDEVNKNIE
-629 NLDFKVSTI
+629 NLGFTVTNI
-638 NPNEIS
+638 NVNEITDDNL
-644 IEKLQQFDAVILGIR
+644 KRFDAIILGIR
-659 AFNVVDELK
+659 AFNVIDELK
-668 YKNKILF
+668 YKNKTLF
-675 QYVENGGNLI
+675 NYVSNGGNLI
-685 IQYNTT
+685 VQYNTT

-720 LAPNHKVLN
+720 LQPEHKVLN
-729 EPNKITEKD
+729 QPNKITEKD
-738 FEGWKQ
+738 FTGWVQ
-744 EQGLNYPNEFD
+744 EQGLYYPNKWSSEFI
-755 ASFTPILS
+755 PILA
-763 SNDKG
+763 SNDEGESSKTGGLVIAKYGKG
-768 EKPKNGETILID
+768 NYIYTGLSFFREL
-780 YAGFLEDG
+780 
-788 TLFDTSNPEVA
+788 PEGVSGA
-799 KTFGTFDELR
+799 YR
-809 AMQNGYSLLPYQIGA
+809 LLA
-824 KNLIP
+824 NLI
-829 GFIEAVN
+829 A
-836 KLNIGD
+836 LD
-842 KAVLFIPSK
+842 K
-851 LAYGEQG
+851 
-858 AGNAIPPNANIIF
+858 
-871 EIEIKDKK
+871 

>member
-1 MNRSITSIFIFLI
+1 MNRSFTSIFILLI
-14 SIISFAQAP
+14 SIITFAQAP
-23 QKLNAVE
+23 QKLSSVE

-125 PNETFSIWNKNEV
+125 PNETFAIWNKNEV

-152 IIINRFSHNT
+152 IIVNRFSHNT

-182 LVKHQPKRIFFNTSW
+182 LVKYQPKRIFFNTSW

-211 SKLLAINSNVY
+211 SKLLTINSNVY

-262 KGDLPSNTNLFEGID
+262 KGNLPSNTNLFEGID

-289 GTILYEIEKN
+289 GKLLNEIEKN

-305 SVHIPNLIKAYDLIQ
+305 SIHIPNLIKAYDLIQ
-320 NLEDSHWKE
+320 KLEDSHWKE

-343 GLFMEAV
+343 GLFMEAL
-350 ADTETTTKDSNF
+350 ADTETITKDSKF
-362 NINIEVINRSQ
+362 NLQLEVINRSQ
-373 SNAKLISVKALQLPL
+373 SNVKLISVNALNIKN
-388 ETKNSVL
+388 ETQNKPL

-400 TSFQLK
+400 VNFQFK
-406 NVIIGENADYSNLFW
+406 DVEVGNAVDYSNLFW
-421 LKEKQTEGM
+421 LKEQQTEGM
-430 YRVSDKS
+430 YQVSDKS
-437 IRILPEVSSNFP
+437 IRILPDVSTSFP
-449 VVFTIEIEGK
+449 VIFTIEIEGK

-477 ETYVPFTV
+477 ETYIPFKILPEFTSTIESKV
-485 LPDVTTKIEP
+485 L
-495 EVIIFNGTQ
+495 IFNSTQ
-504 AKEITVSVKAHKA
+504 PKEISVKVKAHKA
-517 NAKGILSLNI
+517 NASGKLSVVI
-527 PNDWKVNPKE
+527 PTDWKIEPQE
-537 IPFEI
+537 IPFTIEAKNEERKFSFKIYPSKPEI
-542 TTKNEE
+542 TTK
-548 KKFSFT
+548 
-554 LYPTKPEIAT
+554 LVAQIAT
-564 KLSAK
+564 SNGTL
-569 AQIGNQI
+569 
-576 FDDKLITI
+576 DKELITI

-595 VPSESKLVKL
+595 ITSAAKAVKL

-629 NLDFKVSTI
+629 NLGFQVTNL
-638 NPNEIS
+638 NPNEITAENLKS
-644 IEKLQQFDAVILGIR
+644 YDAIILGIR

-668 YKNKILF
+668 FKNKILF
-675 QYVENGGNLI
+675 DYVFNGGNVI
-685 IQYNTT
+685 VQYNTT
-691 NNLVTKEIA
+691 NNLITKEIA
-700 PYNLELSRDRVTDEN
+700 PYNLEISRDRVTDEN

-720 LAPNHKVLN
+720 LTPNHKVLN
-729 EPNKITEKD
+729 QPNKINEKD
-738 FEGWKQ
+738 FTGWVQ
-744 EQGLNYPNEFD
+744 EQGLYYPNKWSSEFI
-755 ASFTPILS
+755 PILA
-763 SNDKG
+763 SND
-768 EKPKNGETILID
+768 EGETPKKGGLLIAKHGKGN
-780 YAGFLEDG
+780 YIYTGLSFFREL
-788 TLFDTSNPEVA
+788 PEGVSGA
-799 KTFGTFDELR
+799 YR
-809 AMQNGYSLLPYQIGA
+809 LL
-824 KNLIP
+824 
-829 GFIEAVN
+829 
-836 KLNIGD
+836 
-842 KAVLFIPSK
+842 
-851 LAYGEQG
+851 
-858 AGNAIPPNANIIF
+858 ANMIAL
-871 EIEIKDKK
+871 D

>member
-1 MNRSITSIFIFLI
+1 MKRSFTSIFIFFV
-14 SIISFAQAP
+14 SIIAFAQAP
-23 QKLNAVE
+23 QKLNSVE

-152 IIINRFSHNT
+152 IIVNRFSHNT

-182 LVKHQPKRIFFNTSW
+182 LVKYKPKRIFFNTSW

-211 SKLLAINSNVY
+211 SNLLAINSNVF

-249 GSRGDETEYLELL
+249 GSRGDEIEYLELL

-289 GTILYEIEKN
+289 GKILYDIEKN

-320 NLEDSHWKE
+320 KLEDAHWKE

-400 TSFQLK
+400 INFQLK
-406 NVIIGENADYSNLFW
+406 NVVIGENVDYSNLFW

-485 LPDVTTKIEP
+485 LPSVTSSIEP
-495 EVIIFNGTQ
+495 KVIIFNATQ
-504 AKEITVSVKAHKA
+504 PKEITVVVKAHKA
-517 NAKGILSLNI
+517 NISGKLSLDI
-527 PNDWKVNPKE
+527 PADWKVSPNE

-542 TTKNEE
+542 AAKNED
-548 KKFSFT
+548 KKFTFT
-554 LYPTKPEIAT
+554 LYPTKKEITT
-564 KLSAK
+564 KIKAK
-569 AQIGNQI
+569 VEINNQI
-576 FDDKLITI
+576 IDKELITI

-595 VPSESKLVKL
+595 VPSESKIVKL
-605 DIATKGKNI
+605 DIETKGKNI
-614 GYIMGAGDEVNKNLE
+614 GYIIGAGDEVNKNIE
-629 NLDFKVSTI
+629 NLGFTVTNI
-638 NPNEIS
+638 NVNEITDDNL
-644 IEKLQQFDAVILGIR
+644 KRFDAIILGIR
-659 AFNVVDELK
+659 AFNVIDELK
-668 YKNKILF
+668 YKNKTLF
-675 QYVENGGNLI
+675 NYVANGGNLI
-685 IQYNTT
+685 VQYNTT

-720 LAPNHKVLN
+720 LQPDHKVLN
-729 EPNKITEKD
+729 QPNKITSKD
-738 FEGWKQ
+738 FEGWVQ
-744 EQGLNYPNEFD
+744 EQGLYYPNKWSSEFI
-755 ASFTPILS
+755 PILA
-763 SNDKG
+763 SNDEGESSKTGGLVIAKYGKG
-768 EKPKNGETILID
+768 NYIYTGLSFFREL
-780 YAGFLEDG
+780 
-788 TLFDTSNPEVA
+788 PEGVSGA
-799 KTFGTFDELR
+799 YR
-809 AMQNGYSLLPYQIGA
+809 LLA
-824 KNLIP
+824 NLI
-829 GFIEAVN
+829 A
-836 KLNIGD
+836 LD
-842 KAVLFIPSK
+842 K
-851 LAYGEQG
+851 
-858 AGNAIPPNANIIF
+858 
-871 EIEIKDKK
+871 

>member
-1 MNRSITSIFIFLI
+1 MNRSFTSIFILLI
-14 SIISFAQAP
+14 SIITFAQAP
-23 QKLNAVE
+23 QKLSSVE

-125 PNETFSIWNKNEV
+125 PNETFAIWNKNEV

-152 IIINRFSHNT
+152 IIVNRFSHNT

-182 LVKHQPKRIFFNTSW
+182 LVKYQPKRIFFNTSW

-262 KGDLPSNTNLFEGID
+262 KGNLPSNTNLFEGID

-289 GTILYEIEKN
+289 GKLLNEIEKN

-305 SVHIPNLIKAYDLIQ
+305 SIHIPNLIKAYDLIQ
-320 NLEDSHWKE
+320 KLEDSHWKE

-343 GLFMEAV
+343 GLFMEAL
-350 ADTETTTKDSNF
+350 ADTETITKDSKF
-362 NINIEVINRSQ
+362 NLQLEVINRSQ
-373 SNAKLISVKALQLPL
+373 SNVKLISVNALNIKN
-388 ETKNSVL
+388 ETQNKPL

-400 TSFQLK
+400 VNFQFK
-406 NVIIGENADYSNLFW
+406 DVEVGNAVDYSNLFW
-421 LKEKQTEGM
+421 LKEQQTEGM
-430 YRVSDKS
+430 YQVSDKS
-437 IRILPEVSSNFP
+437 IRILPEVSTSFP
-449 VVFTIEIEGK
+449 VIFTIEIEGK

-477 ETYVPFTV
+477 ETYVPFKILPEFTSTIESKV
-485 LPDVTTKIEP
+485 L
-495 EVIIFNGTQ
+495 IFNSTQ
-504 AKEITVSVKAHKA
+504 PKEISVKVKAHKA
-517 NAKGILSLNI
+517 NASGKLSVVI
-527 PNDWKVNPKE
+527 PTDWKIEPQE
-537 IPFEI
+537 IPFTIEAKNEERKFSFKIYPSKPEI
-542 TTKNEE
+542 TTK
-548 KKFSFT
+548 
-554 LYPTKPEIAT
+554 LVAQIAT
-564 KLSAK
+564 SNGTL
-569 AQIGNQI
+569 
-576 FDDKLITI
+576 DKELITI

-595 VPSESKLVKL
+595 ITSAAKAVKL

-629 NLDFKVSTI
+629 NLGFQVTNL
-638 NPNEIS
+638 NPNEITAENLKS
-644 IEKLQQFDAVILGIR
+644 YDAIILGIR

-668 YKNKILF
+668 FKNKILF
-675 QYVENGGNLI
+675 DYVFNGGNVI
-685 IQYNTT
+685 VQYNTT
-691 NNLVTKEIA
+691 NNLITKEIA

-720 LAPNHKVLN
+720 LTPNHKVLN
-729 EPNKITEKD
+729 QPNKINEKD
-738 FEGWKQ
+738 FTGWVQ
-744 EQGLNYPNEFD
+744 EQGLYYPNKWSSEFI
-755 ASFTPILS
+755 PILA
-763 SNDKG
+763 SND
-768 EKPKNGETILID
+768 EGETPKKGALLIAKHGKGN
-780 YAGFLEDG
+780 YIYTGLSFFREL
-788 TLFDTSNPEVA
+788 PEGVSGA
-799 KTFGTFDELR
+799 YR
-809 AMQNGYSLLPYQIGA
+809 LL
-824 KNLIP
+824 
-829 GFIEAVN
+829 
-836 KLNIGD
+836 
-842 KAVLFIPSK
+842 
-851 LAYGEQG
+851 
-858 AGNAIPPNANIIF
+858 ANIIAL
-871 EIEIKDKK
+871 D

>member
-249 GSRGDETEYLELL
+249 GNRGDETEYLELL

-289 GTILYEIEKN
+289 GNILYEIEKN

-320 NLEDSHWKE
+320 NLEDSHWKNS
-329 IKSKQIIKIIEACS
+329 KSKQIIKIIEACS

-373 SNAKLISVKALQLPL
+373 SNAKLISVKALQLPIL
-388 ETKNSVL
+388 TKNALL

-400 TSFQLK
+400 ISFPIK
-406 NVIIGENADYSNLFW
+406 NVIIGETVDYSNLFW

-430 YRVSDKS
+430 YRVSDKA

-504 AKEITVSVKAHKA
+504 TKEITVSVKAHKA
-517 NAKGILSLNI
+517 NAKGVLSLNI
-527 PNDWKVNPKE
+527 PTDWKVNPKE

-548 KKFSFT
+548 KKFTFT

-569 AQIGNQI
+569 AQIGNQT
-576 FDDKLITI
+576 FDNKLITI

-605 DIATKGKNI
+605 DIEIKGKNI

-629 NLDFKVSTI
+629 HLGFKVSTI
-638 NPNEIS
+638 HPNEIS
-644 IEKLQQFDAVILGIR
+644 TEKLQQYDAVILGIR
-659 AFNVVDELK
+659 AFNVVEELK

-685 IQYNTT
+685 VQYNTT
-691 NNLVTKEIA
+691 NNLITKEIA

-720 LAPNHKVLN
+720 VTPTHKVLN
-729 EPNKITEKD
+729 QPNKITEKD
-738 FEGWKQ
+738 FTGWVQ
-744 EQGLNYPNEFD
+744 EQGLYYPNKWSSEFI
-755 ASFTPILS
+755 PILA
-763 SNDKG
+763 SNDEGESSKTGGLVIAKFGKG
-768 EKPKNGETILID
+768 NYIYTGLSFFREL
-780 YAGFLEDG
+780 
-788 TLFDTSNPEVA
+788 PEGVSDA
-799 KTFGTFDELR
+799 YR
-809 AMQNGYSLLPYQIGA
+809 LL
-824 KNLIP
+824 
-829 GFIEAVN
+829 
-836 KLNIGD
+836 
-842 KAVLFIPSK
+842 
-851 LAYGEQG
+851 
-858 AGNAIPPNANIIF
+858 ANMIAL
-871 EIEIKDKK
+871 D

>member
-1 MNRSITSIFIFLI
+1 MNRNITLLLFVFTSLTT
-14 SIISFAQAP
+14 FAQAP
-23 QKLNAVE
+23 QKLSSVE

-58 ITYFSNHYHA
+58 ITYFSNYYHA

-125 PNETFSIWNKNEV
+125 PNETFAIWNKNEV
-138 MEDVIQVIETFRPD
+138 LEDVVQVIETFQPD
-152 IIINRFSHNT
+152 IIINRFNHST

-182 LVKHQPKRIFFNTSW
+182 LVKYKPKRIFFNTSW

-211 SKLLAINSNVY
+211 TKLLAINSNVY

-237 RSQHKCQGFGTL
+237 RSQHKCQGFGTI

-262 KGDLPSNTNLFEGID
+262 KGDLPINTNLFEGID
-277 TSWNRVKGGNEI
+277 TTWNRVKGGTEI
-289 GTILYEIEKN
+289 GTILNEIEKN
-299 FNFGNP
+299 FNFENP
-305 SVHIPNLIKAYDLIQ
+305 SVHIPNLMKAYDLIQ
-320 NLEDSHWKE
+320 KLEDSHWKS
-329 IKSKQIIKIIEACS
+329 IKSKQIIKILEACS

-350 ADTETTTKDSNF
+350 ADTETTTKDSPF

-373 SNAKLISVKALQLPL
+373 SNAKLISVKALALPTAL
-388 ETKNSVL
+388 KNIAL

-400 TSFQLK
+400 ISFQFK
-406 NVIIGENADYSNLFW
+406 NVQVGEVVDYSNLFW
-421 LKEKQTEGM
+421 LKEQKTEGM
-430 YRVSDKS
+430 YQVSDKS
-437 IRILPEVSSNFP
+437 IRILPEVVVNFP
-449 VVFTIEIEGK
+449 VVFTIEMEGK

-477 ETYVPFTV
+477 ETYAPFTV
-485 LPDVTTKIEP
+485 LPAVTTKIEP

-504 AKEITVSVKAHKA
+504 SKEITVTIKAHKP
-517 NAKGILSLNI
+517 NAKGTLSIII
-527 PNDWKVNPKE
+527 PTDWKVSPKE

-548 KKFSFT
+548 KKYTFT

-564 KLSAK
+564 TLK
-569 AQIGNQI
+569 ANVQIENTILDQE
-576 FDDKLITI
+576 LVNI

-605 DIATKGKNI
+605 DIETKGKNI
-614 GYIMGAGDEVNKNLE
+614 GYIMGAGDEVHKNLE
-629 NLDFKVSTI
+629 NLGFKVSTI
-638 NPNEIS
+638 HPSEITETN
-644 IEKLQQFDAVILGIR
+644 IKQFDAVILGIR

-675 QYVENGGNLI
+675 DYVNNGGNLI

-691 NNLVTKEIA
+691 NNLTTKEIA
-700 PYNLELSRDRVTDEN
+700 PFELKLSNERVTDEN

-729 EPNKITEKD
+729 QPNKITEKD
-738 FEGWKQ
+738 FTGWVQ
-744 EQGLNYPNEFD
+744 EQGLYYPNKWSSEFI
-755 ASFTPILS
+755 PIFA
-763 SNDKG
+763 SNDEGESPKQGGLLIAKYGKG
-768 EKPKNGETILID
+768 NYIYTGLSFFRELPEGVSGAYRLMANMI
-780 YAGFLEDG
+780 ALE
-788 TLFDTSNPEVA
+788 
-799 KTFGTFDELR
+799 
-809 AMQNGYSLLPYQIGA
+809 
-824 KNLIP
+824 
-829 GFIEAVN
+829 
-836 KLNIGD
+836 
-842 KAVLFIPSK
+842 
-851 LAYGEQG
+851 
-858 AGNAIPPNANIIF
+858 
-871 EIEIKDKK
+871 